1 MEMVDRQRQ
10 SLEYRLPLPKR
21 EALWKHINKRK
32 RKQLKNRD
40 FSLIASNC
48 NGAFILHDL
57 GLQFRSPFVNLWMKP
72 KDFIKLLGD
81 LKRYMEFPLAFTKED
96 GIQYP
101 VGLLDDVKIYFQHYD
116 SEDEALQKWNERK
129 SRINYDNL
137 FVLFKENGRCTKEV
151 LEAFDNLNY
160 QNKIV
165 FTHQPYPDIK
175 SSFYIR
181 GFENDGKV
189 GECYLFMPD
198 KPYMKYY
205 DQFDYVK
212 WFNSGLKD
220 WKRKSE

>member
-1 MEMVDRQRQ
+1 MNESKHKFDRQRQ

-21 EALWKHINKRK
+21 ANLWKTINKNKRK
-32 RKQLKNRD
+32 HLKNKD

-72 KDFIKLLGD
+72 KDFIKMLGD
-81 LKRYMEFPLAFTKED
+81 LKHYMDLPLSFTTEE
-96 GIQYP
+96 GIDYP
-101 VGLLDDVKIYFQHYD
+101 IGLLDDVKIYFQHYE
-116 SEDEALQKWNERK
+116 SEEEALKKWNERK
-129 SRINYDNL
+129 ARINYDNL
-137 FVLFKENGRCTKEV
+137 FILFKENKWCTKEDFV
-151 LEAFDNLNY
+151 AFDNLNY

-165 FTHQPYPDIK
+165 FTHQPLPDID

-181 GFENDGKV
+181 GFEDKDVV
-189 GECYLFMPD
+189 GDCFSFMPD

-212 WFNSGLKD
+212 WFNKGI
-220 WKRKSE
+220 